1 MIPQMIPAVAFSTY
15 IGLGYTLDL
24 SVALIALSYFGR
36 LIWSIGYLPD
46 LMNDLNELNGAFK
59 RIQNFLK
66 VPDVQKSLRKQ
77 ITGQTAIKINGNFS
91 WGSF

>member
-15 IGLGYTLDL
+15 IGMGYTLDL

-46 LMNDLNELNGAFK
+46 LINDFNELKGAFT
-59 RIQNFLK
+59 RIENFLK
-66 VPDVQKSLRKQ
+66 TSNVQQS
-77 ITGQTAIKINGNFS
+77 IK
-91 WGSF
+91 